1 MVGWNP
7 ICVSIWISW
16 VFPNIGGRHFPT
28 KRGKGKLSRQ
38 QLASGVGK
46 FNIDTKKMIVW
57 SISSPFKH
65 SYFFL
70 HLELIFKDGWFIPRH
85 HLLWAPGELLV
96 HRCQRRLVKNGR
108 VWLRDLTFFPT
119 ETRNPKIDPCL
130 SSVWGDIQWYLL
142 TKRCFNMLHLL
153 LFSTKKQPQQ
163 LNSTQLNSSWTPESD
178 PSASPSVRSYVAVA
192 RVPKPISDIPSARR
206 VVALMAWRREILEKW
221 VWAQKREIR
230 ILKNK
235 KHHLSLSTFLSFCQ
249 VQGIEP
255 SLFKMGNQRK
265 PCHIEP
271 RFPFFHEVNSKLTWD
286 AIFMMQI
293 T

>member
-1 MVGWNP
+1 MIYSKAPFALSSRWAVGSP
-7 ICVSIWISW
+7 LPKTPGQKRPSLAEGFDF
-16 VFPNIGGRHFPT
+16 FPNGNSESENWPMSFFCLGWYPVIPSNKKMFQHA
-28 KRGKGKLSRQ
+28 S
-38 QLASGVGK
+38 LASF
-46 FNIDTKKMIVW
+46 FNKKTTT
-57 SISSPFKH
+57 
-65 SYFFL
+65 
-70 HLELIFKDGWFIPRH
+70 
-85 HLLWAPGELLV
+85 A
-96 HRCQRRLVKNGR
+96 
-108 VWLRDLTFFPT
+108 T
-119 ETRNPKIDPCL
+119 
-130 SSVWGDIQWYLL
+130 
-142 TKRCFNMLHLL
+142 
-153 LFSTKKQPQQ
+153 Q